1 MILKDPIRQRVNRR
15 EGPSGRGTLPAQR
28 PGGQLGYPAGRKWR
42 GRGRPRWGRA
52 SQLGEEIDAGE
63 RSGGGAW
70 GEGAGQGRGLR
81 PWGWAFP
88 GLGVAALGQG
98 RLQPLE
104 EPPSTHLRLPEFQ
117 LPFWLLLQAKEPL
130 WLEGPLE
137 PGQAAPSLSGHT
149 HLHSARATP
158 PKGARGPRQ
167 WGPPGWEAG
176 QRG

>member
-1 MILKDPIRQRVNRR
+1 MILNDPVRQRVNRR
-15 EGPSGRGTLPAQR
+15 EGRSGRGTLPAQR
-28 PGGQLGYPAGRKWR
+28 PGGQLGDPAGRKWR
-42 GRGRPRWGRA
+42 GRGQPRWSRA
-52 SQLGEEIDAGE
+52 SRLGEEIDAGE
-63 RSGGGAW
+63 RRGGG

-130 WLEGPLE
+130 WSEGPLE
-137 PGQAAPSLSGHT
+137 PRPGCSLPLWAH
-149 HLHSARATP
+149 TP
-158 PKGARGPRQ
+158 PFS
-167 WGPPGWEAG
+167 PGHAPQG
-176 QRG
+176 G